1 MSNVVAGVLLALI
14 AGVVNGSFAV
24 PTKYMPLWK
33 WENTWALWAVVAF
46 FVTPWILAFATVPRL
61 FDFYRATD
69 PGILLLLAVFGLG
82 VGLSQVFFGL
92 ALAAVGLSIGFAVTI
107 GLSTAIGSLVPF
119 IVLQPSA
126 LFTSRGLAVLAGVA
140 SILIGTALCGVAS
153 NHKEKERR
161 AVEARNRQGGETAK
175 KVRAGLLL
183 CILSGLLA
191 PLSNFALA
199 FGASLAHRAAS
210 LGVGQTHQTNVI
222 WPPLLTATLV
232 PFLAYCFYLWRRNR
246 SWALYS
252 VPGTKRYWIFGVVMG
267 VLWTG
272 SLVFYG
278 SASTHLA
285 AMGPILGWPL
295 FMSVVIMTS
304 NGWGFLTREWKGVS
318 RGPVGFVLTGLLFLI
333 VGFCSIALAS
343 KVA

>member
-1 MSNVVAGVLLALI
+1 MNDVIAGVLLALT

-24 PTKYMPLWK
+24 PIKYMPLWK
-33 WENTWALWAVVAF
+33 WENVWALWAVAAF
-46 FVTPWILAFATVPRL
+46 FVTPWILAFATIPKL

-69 PGILLLLAVFGLG
+69 PGILLLLTAFGLG

-119 IVLQPSA
+119 VVLHRDA
-126 LFTSRGLAVLAGVA
+126 LFTSRGLAIVAGVA
-140 SILIGTALCGVAS
+140 SILIGTALCGLAS
-153 NHKEKERR
+153 SHKEKERQ
-161 AVEARNRQGGETAK
+161 AAEARNGQEAKPTK
-175 KVRAGLLL
+175 KVGAGLLL

-199 FGASLAHRAAS
+199 FGASLAHRAAT
-210 LGVGQTHQTNVI
+210 LGVGQAYQTNVI

-232 PFLAYCFYLWRRNR
+232 PFLAYCFYLWRKNR
-246 SWALYS
+246 SWSLYS
-252 VPGTKRYWIFGVVMG
+252 LPGTRPYWLLGVIMAL
-267 VLWTG
+267 LWTG

-285 AMGPILGWPL
+285 AMGPVLGWPL

-304 NGWGFLTREWKGVS
+304 NGWGFATREWKGVS
-318 RGPVGFVLTGLLFLI
+318 RGPVGIMLTGLVFLI
-333 VGFCSIALAS
+333 VGFCVIALAS
-343 KVA
+343 KLT